1 MLCQNDLRLINLLTS
16 LDSTSDSRESLY
28 FGITLP
34 ENGVLFEN
42 PENLTPYFIG
52 TLRGFAGIC
61 RFPYFSP
68 DYASFGLIKEPE
80 TLDFIG
86 FADLKDAT

>member
-1 MLCQNDLRLINLLTS
+1 MLTS
-16 LDSTSDSRESLY
+16 LDISFDSRESLY

-42 PENLTPYFIG
+42 PEKLTPYFTG

-61 RFPYFSP
+61 RFPCFSP
-68 DYASFGLIKEPE
+68 DVQAAVKQSVNSITY
-80 TLDFIG
+80 
-86 FADLKDAT
+86 